1 MKIYE
6 LTFILSPNLDKDG
19 INAEIDKLKGI
30 IEADAGQFLEI
41 QHLGMKK
48 TSFEMKG
55 FWQGNYFTIYY
66 QAGPQVIKKLEA
78 MIKLNEQILRYM
90 VLVLKPSEYEPAGS
104 KKEEAPA
111 EKPER
116 ESKDMESDE
125 DSNEEDGVEEE
136 SE

>member
-6 LTFILSPNLDKDG
+6 LTFVLNPNLDKDG
-19 INAEIDKLKGI
+19 INAEIDKLKAI
-30 IEADAGQFLEI
+30 VQADGGQVLEI

-78 MIKLNEQILRYM
+78 MIKLNENILRHM

-104 KKEEAPA
+104 KKEQAGA
-111 EKPER
+111 DISER
-116 ESKDMESDE
+116 ESKDDESDE
-125 DSNEEDGVEEE
+125 EFNEEDGGEEE